1 MIKAAPQALR
11 FKLRSQD
18 GPILATQLAK
28 KRRGKELE
36 DRSQAL
42 WKTGSKMGLGGAV
55 RDLGRIQG

>member
-36 DRSQAL
+36 DRTKLCGRQ
-42 WKTGSKMGLGGAV
+42 GAKWAWAV
-55 RDLGRIQG
+55 L